1 MVLDPCVDVR
11 RERKILR
18 VNPGRSGR
26 GGALKLYFGTG
37 FKLGPNEGF
46 KGVQDSVD
54 IVRGG

>member
-1 MVLDPCVDVR
+1 MVLDPCVNVR

-26 GGALKLYFGTG
+26 GGAFKLYFGTG

-46 KGVQDSVD
+46 QGV
-54 IVRGG
+54 